1 MACPT
6 CTDCAFL
13 NVIKEKDRTDEIKAV
28 VESYPGTPFEFIPL
42 RLEDAFDPLWWKQ
55 VAGDL
60 STSALSL
67 GLDMR
72 NEGKSYTNN
81 IRYMFTRLYPNS

>member
-1 MACPT
+1 MLCEM
-6 CTDCAFL
+6 L
-13 NVIKEKDRTDEIKAV
+13 QEKDRTDEIKAI

-55 VAGDL
+55 VGGDL

-67 GLDMR
+67 GLEIQ
-72 NEGKSYTNN
+72 NEGKSCSDDTQH
-81 IRYMFTRLYPNS
+81 IIPSSYPNTQISD